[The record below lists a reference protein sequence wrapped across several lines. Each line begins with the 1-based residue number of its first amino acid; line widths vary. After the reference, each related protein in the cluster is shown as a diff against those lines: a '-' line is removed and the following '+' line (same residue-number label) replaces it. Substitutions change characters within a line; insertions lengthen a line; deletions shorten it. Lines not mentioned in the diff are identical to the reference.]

1 MTARLRIAMIG
12 AGHVGATAAYA
23 LMLRGLFS
31 EIVLIDANQALAEA
45 EAADLSDADA
55 LARSAEIWAGGYADA
70 AAAQIAVIT
79 AGAAT
84 HGTQSRLSIA
94 AASAV
99 IVGECVDSLMAAG
112 FKGVIVVAANPVDLM
127 SLLACLRSGLPSA
140 RVIGTGTLLDSM
152 RLRQALSSHLRIEA
166 GSIEG
171 YVLGEHGDSEAA
183 AFSTV
188 RIGGVP
194 LDSLT
199 DGAALDLPAL
209 ATTVRTGAYRV
220 IKGKGYTSFGIATAI
235 VRIVEAVIR
244 DEQAVLPVSTLLNG
258 QYGIDDLYLSLPCVI
273 GAGGVERV
281 LEPDLPEA
289 ELAALLASAQ
299 VLREGTAA
307 L

>member
-1 MTARLRIAMIG
+1 MTAPLRIAMIG

-23 LMLRGLFS
+23 LMLRGPFS

-84 HGTQSRLSIA
+84 HGTQTRLSIA

-127 SLLACLRSGLPSA
+127 SLLACRRSGLPSA

-152 RLRQALSSHLRIEA
+152 RLRMSSGSAVSLSPNA
-166 GSIEG
+166 WK
-171 YVLGEHGDSEAA
+171 
-183 AFSTV
+183 
-188 RIGGVP
+188 IGP
-194 LDSLT
+194 NSSML
-199 DGAALDLPAL
+199 
-209 ATTVRTGAYRV
+209 
-220 IKGKGYTSFGIATAI
+220 
-235 VRIVEAVIR
+235 
-244 DEQAVLPVSTLLNG
+244 
-258 QYGIDDLYLSLPCVI
+258 
-273 GAGGVERV
+273 
-281 LEPDLPEA
+281 
-289 ELAALLASAQ
+289 LLARNTICLPTGTRSAS
-299 VLREGTAA
+299 
-307 L
+307 

>member
-1 MTARLRIAMIG
+1 MTAPLRIAVIG

-70 AAAQIAVIT
+70 ADAQIAVIT

-112 FKGVIVVAANPVDLM
+112 FKGVVVVAANPVDLM
-127 SLLACLRSGLPSA
+127 SLLACRRSGLPSA

-152 RLRQALSSHLRIEA
+152 RLRQALSSHLGVEA
-166 GSIEG
+166 GSIDG
-171 YVLGEHGDSEAA
+171 YVLGEHGDSEAT

-194 LDSLT
+194 LDSLA
-199 DGAALDLPAL
+199 DSAALDLPAL

-244 DEQAVLPVSTLLNG
+244 DEQAVLPVSTLLHG

-281 LEPDLPEA
+281 LEPDLTEA
-289 ELAALLASAQ
+289 ELTALLASAQ
-299 VLREGTAA
+299 VLREGAAA